1 MKKYLILTFISLL
14 LLELK
19 SQTLIKQ
26 PYQPDKKALDF
37 VQSLLNK
44 MTLDEKIGQMT
55 LFTSDWDVTGPTIRA
70 NYQEDIKSGK
80 VGSIFNAHTAE
91 YTRKLQ
97 KIAVEQTRL
106 KIPLLFG
113 YDVIHGHKTIFPI
126 PLAESCTWDMALIE
140 KNAHYSAKEAAAS
153 GLHWTFNPMVD
164 VARDPRWGRVS
175 EGSGEDTYLGSLI
188 AQAKVKGYQGNNLQ
202 DPFTILACVKHFAA
216 YGAAQ
221 AGRDYHTVDMSERVL
236 RETYLPPFKAAIDA
250 GCFSVMTSFNEY
262 DGVPASGNSFLLQ
275 KILRQ
280 EWNFKGLVVTDYTSM
295 NEMVPHGIVADQK
308 AAGELAL
315 NAGVDLDM
323 QGAVYYN
330 YLKKSLA
337 EGKITERQINE
348 AVKNVLL
355 AKYEL
360 GLFTDPYRYS
370 DLAREKNTIFSPE
383 IMNQARVAAQKSI
396 VLLKNE
402 PFRGKKILPLT
413 KNIQKVALIGPL
425 ANNQEDMLGN
435 WRAAGDISKA
445 VTILQGIKE
454 ALGSNAEVKYAKGC
468 DFSSNDTQGFEEAI
482 ALAKNAEV
490 VILAMGENQAQSGE
504 AASRSELGLPGAQQQ
519 LVEAILKIGK
529 PVVILL
535 GNGRPLTIPWLAE
548 NAPCI
553 LETWHLGTMAG
564 KAIADVL
571 FGDYNPSGKLT
582 MTFPRSVGQIP
593 IFYNPKNTGRPF
605 NAQDKYTSKYL
616 DVSNEP
622 LFPFGFGLSYTDFSY
637 QNMKLNKNQ
646 LKSNDEIEVSI
657 EVKNIGNMAGEEIVQ
672 LYVQDL
678 VGSVTRPV
686 KELKGFQKILLQAGE
701 TKTVSFK
708 LKTQDL
714 AFYTQDMSFKP
725 EAGKFKLMIGAN
737 SAHTQDLVLEV
748 LD

>member
-1 MKKYLILTFISLL
+1 MKKILLFILGFFL
-14 LLELK
+14 VLNAH

-26 PYQPDKKALDF
+26 PYQPNAKALEF
-37 VQSLLNK
+37 VKNLLQK

-70 NYQEDIKSGK
+70 NYQEDIKAGK

-126 PLAESCTWDMALIE
+126 PLAESCSWDIPLIE

-164 VARDPRWGRVS
+164 VARDPRWGRVA
-175 EGSGEDTYLGSLI
+175 EGSGEDTYLSCLI

-236 RETYLPPFKAAIDA
+236 RETYLPPFRAAIDA
-250 GCFSVMTSFNEY
+250 GCFSIMTSFNEY
-262 DGVPASGNSFLLQ
+262 DGIPASGNAFLLQ

-280 EWNFKGLVVTDYTSM
+280 EWQFKGFVVTDYTSM
-295 NEMVPHGIVADQK
+295 NEMVMHGIVADEK

-315 NAGVDLDM
+315 QAGVDMDM
-323 QGAVYYN
+323 QGAIYYN
-330 YLKKSLA
+330 YLKKSIA
-337 EGKITERQINE
+337 EGKITEKQIDE

-370 DLAREKNTIFSPE
+370 DLAREKATIFAPE
-383 IMNQARVAAQKSI
+383 IMNHARESARKSI
-396 VLLKNE
+396 VLLKNA
-402 PFRGKKILPLT
+402 PFQGKKILPLA
-413 KNIQKVALIGPL
+413 KNLQQVAVIGPL
-425 ANNQEDMLGN
+425 ANNQEDMLGT

-454 ALGSNAEVKYAKGC
+454 ALNPTAEVKYAKGC
-468 DFSSNDTQGFEEAI
+468 DFNGNDTQGFEEAI

-490 VILAMGENQAQSGE
+490 VILAVGENQAQSGE
-504 AASRSELGLPGAQQQ
+504 AASRSDLNLPGMQQQ
-519 LVEAILKIGK
+519 LVEAIYKLGK
-529 PVVILL
+529 PMVVLL
-535 GNGRPLTIPWLAE
+535 GNGRPLTINWLAE
-548 NAPCI
+548 NAPAI
-553 LETWHLGTMAG
+553 VETWHLGTMAG

-582 MTFPRSVGQIP
+582 MTFPRNVGQIP

-605 NAQDKYTSKYL
+605 KATDKYTSKYI
-616 DVSNEP
+616 DVVNEP

-637 QNMKLNKNQ
+637 QNLQLNKSQFKLNE
-646 LKSNDEIEVSI
+646 EIEISV
-657 EVKNIGNMAGEEIVQ
+657 EVKNTGTRAGEEVVQ

-678 VGSVTRPV
+678 VGSVTRPI
-686 KELKGFQKILLQAGE
+686 KELKGFQKIMLQANE
-701 TKTVSFK
+701 SKTVKFK
-708 LKTQDL
+708 LKAEDL

-725 EAGKFKLMIGAN
+725 ETGKFKIMIGTN
-737 SAHTQDLVLEV
+737 SANTQS
-748 LD
+748 LDFELIK